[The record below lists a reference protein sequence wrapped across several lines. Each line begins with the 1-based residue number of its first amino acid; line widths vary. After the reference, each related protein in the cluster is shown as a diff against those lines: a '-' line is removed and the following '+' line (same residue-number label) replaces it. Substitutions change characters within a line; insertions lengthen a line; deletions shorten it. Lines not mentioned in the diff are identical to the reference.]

1 MSLRAL
7 IHKELK
13 ELLMEKTILVGVILM
28 PLLLF
33 PTIGGILS
41 FTMIETTRTGDIET
55 ITLAVNDLDK
65 GTYSKL
71 LVDKIKENKVE
82 IISAEDPRSLDEL
95 FDKGV
100 VAYLEIPKDFTEKIS
115 EGEKSK
121 VYVYYNVK
129 TVKISSLVSVSKIS
143 GILSNAYQ
151 SISRKLAEERGVDL
165 DFLSNPI
172 QEESNTFYRGDILN
186 YSPTIMVNTI
196 LSTVYGL
203 PLVALIVV
211 ALTATISATSIGLEK
226 EAKTLEILLTLPIS
240 RLKILFA
247 KMLASTII
255 ALIGMFSFVAG
266 FGIYLMLAFSRIGN
280 LGELSSQG
288 ENFGVYAP
296 TVSILSLS
304 SSGAVILMLTIFVAM
319 LLTMSIGILVG
330 VLAEDVRGSQQLVGA
345 ATFLPMFP
353 AFFLTAFI
361 NIDELA
367 FPASLIMMLNPYTH
381 FFRAIDYVY
390 AGKYLEA
397 LSATAVTGL
406 FTLVFLTISAWLFSG
421 EKLIT
426 LKVSLK
432 KKREALER

>member
-367 FPASLIMMLNPYTH
+367 FPAS
-381 FFRAIDYVY
+381 
-390 AGKYLEA
+390 
-397 LSATAVTGL
+397 
-406 FTLVFLTISAWLFSG
+406 
-421 EKLIT
+421 
-426 LKVSLK
+426 
-432 KKREALER
+432 